1 MSQSQKTLKGL
12 EEETNQLL
20 EATKSLANRATNVID
35 NVNKNIDLQINQL
48 KKESSELNQKVK
60 EQENALAQANK
71 ELQGLKDQKSKL
83 LQEVRE
89 KDVKIDTLEKELKEL
104 QKKVP
109 H

>member
-1 MSQSQKTLKGL
+1 MSSQKSLKDM

-20 EATKSLANRATNVID
+20 EATKTLANRANSVID
-35 NVNKNIDLQINQL
+35 NVNKNIELRINQL
-48 KKESSELNQKVK
+48 QKENKELSEKIASQDKNLSQTN
-60 EQENALAQANK
+60 N

-83 LQEVRE
+83 LQDIRE
-89 KDVKIDTLEKELKEL
+89 KDLKIDTLEREIKEL